1 MFLYSVTLLCVE
13 ANKINKMFFN
23 YRSRTKKSKHGN
35 KRGKYSLAVNAE
47 NSQRR
52 YIARRRIAK
61 GLNGK
66 QRQKTAEGETE
77 IMVIVKVITPPLFM
91 IVILCS

>member
-1 MFLYSVTLLCVE
+1 
-13 ANKINKMFFN
+13 MFFN
-23 YRSRTKKSKHGN
+23 YRFHPKSQNTETG
-35 KRGKYSLAVNAE
+35 GKYSLVVNAE